1 MSLSFDEF
9 RAVSKRYGKEK
20 GDDDDNTA
28 NVEDKDSE
36 EKSLSSRDNLIMK
49 NDSTS
54 KESSKA
60 PFTVGNFL
68 EMHEIQGLTLL
79 FLLLDT
85 FAAFAELSIAN
96 NNDFNPSEPNV
107 FTLFANISH
116 SLSSF
121 FVFFFGFEVF
131 SLLVAFRLRMFGH
144 LGYVVDMVVVGVQI
158 WAVSVGMFA
167 VECHILNI
175 FRMWRVIR
183 LFQSMVSVEIEAHN
197 EARVALQSMSV
208 KKKKLEEEVEKTAL
222 NLKKEQEA
230 RSSVEGMLQDYK
242 DEIDTLNEAL
252 KIAALDIAEVA
263 QAEDDF
269 FLSDDEGEGLDDL
282 LSTDMSVSERS
293 DAGHGLG
300 GGGEANSTV
309 SFTSNDTENSTAALK
324 KKEALY
330 REAMSVSKTA
340 PSSQR
345 STFVI
350 SENGSVQH
358 K

>member
-9 RAVSKRYGKEK
+9 RAVSKRYKKEK
-20 GDDDDNTA
+20 GDDDNIAT
-28 NVEDKDSE
+28 VEDKDDE
-36 EKSLSSRDNLIMK
+36 DDNLSSHDDQTLK
-49 NDSTS
+49 NDNIS
-54 KESSKA
+54 KELTKA

-79 FLLLDT
+79 FLLLAT
-85 FAAFAELSIAN
+85 FAAFAELSLAN
-96 NNDFNPSEPNV
+96 NAFNPSTPNV
-107 FTLFANISH
+107 FTLFVNISH
-116 SLSSF
+116 SLSTF

-131 SLLVAFRLRMFGH
+131 SLLVAFRLRIFGH

-158 WAVSVGMFA
+158 WAVSVGVFA

-175 FRMWRVIR
+175 FRMWRLIR
-183 LFQSMVSVEIEAHN
+183 LFQSMVSVEVEAHH

-208 KKKKLEEEVEKTAL
+208 KKKKLEEDVEKITL

-269 FLSDDEGEGLDDL
+269 FLSDDDGEGMDDM

-309 SFTSNDTENSTAALK
+309 SFTSNDTENSALK

-330 REAMSVSKTA
+330 KEAMSVSKTA
-340 PSSQR
+340 PSAQR